1 MTLENI
7 SRVGL
12 LPLGGIL
19 DRYLIRSFLRIFV
32 ISLLCTAS
40 LYLFVDF
47 FDRIDN
53 VLRGGVPLWTS
64 IRYFLYKLPLMISH
78 VFGFAALFSALFS
91 LGMLSRNQ
99 EITAMR
105 SSGLSLRR
113 ISLPLLLLSCLI
125 CILTFFWNEALV
137 PIFTRKSEYIYK
149 TEIKKKQPQSLIGTK
164 GIWLREEGSFISVDY
179 FDTKKN
185 VLEGISIY
193 LLNRDFQP
201 RGLIEIPWA
210 RWNGKLWEA
219 RGGTEWFYRPN
230 GQLTQRKAAL
240 SLPLSETPE
249 DFRLVA
255 HDADEFSFFEL
266 QKQIADLMAKGI
278 DATEYKVD
286 LQVKLAISLIS
297 PLLVFLA
304 IPFTTRHG
312 SGGGIALSFGLTM
325 LISFGYWLLMAF
337 SISLGHSAALPPWV
351 AAWLP
356 NITLALVGL
365 FFYTAED

>member
-1 MTLENI
+1 MGLENM

-12 LPLGGIL
+12 LPVGGIL
-19 DRYLIRSFLRIFV
+19 DRYIIRSFLRIFV
-32 ISLLCTAS
+32 ISFSCAAS
-40 LYLFVDF
+40 LYLIVDF
-47 FDRIDN
+47 FDRIDT
-53 VLRGGVPLWTS
+53 VLGGSVHLWAS

-78 VFGFAALFSALFS
+78 VFGFAALFSTLFS

-125 CILTFFWNEALV
+125 CIFTFFWNEALV
-137 PIFTRKSEYIYK
+137 PIFTRKSDYIYK
-149 TEIKKKQPQSLIGTK
+149 TEIKKKQPQSLIGSK
-164 GIWLREEGSFISVDY
+164 GIWMREEGSFVSVDY

-193 LLNRDFQP
+193 PLNRDFQP
-201 RGLIEIPWA
+201 RGLIVVPAA
-210 RWNGKLWEA
+210 RWNGKAWEA
-219 RGGTEWFYRPN
+219 QGGTEWLYGPK
-230 GQLTQRKAAL
+230 GQLTQQKAAQ

-255 HDADEFSFFEL
+255 RDADEFSFFDL
-266 QKQIADLMAKGI
+266 QKQIADLKAKGI
-278 DATEYKVD
+278 DATEYEVD
-286 LQVKLAISLIS
+286 LQVKLVIPLIS

-304 IPFTTRHG
+304 IPFGTRHG
-312 SGGGIALSFGLTM
+312 AGGMALSFGLTM

-337 SISLGHSAALPPWV
+337 SISLGHSAALPPWL

-356 NITLALVGL
+356 NTTLALVGL
-365 FFYTAED
+365 FFYTADE